1 MKNLNK
7 SEQSVNE
14 IAEQGRAPKT
24 VNDTLPK
31 VSSDIQV
38 KAAVVNPSDNV
49 SNMPFHDTKG
59 IIDVNSNGQLQYIL
73 PIALPPAVKT
83 VAPQINLQY
92 NSGSGNGIAGYGWT
106 ISGITSISRM
116 GRTIDKDGEIRS
128 IQFDYADYYMFNG
141 QRLILKSGAYGK
153 DAAEYVTEKY
163 SNIKIKSVG
172 QNVEKNGPAHFEVTF
187 EDGSQALYGIN
198 ADARTQMEYNIVKW
212 IDPQG
217 NAILYSYIQG
227 NNVAVIDRIDWG
239 GNETLGTAHFNSIT
253 FTYVSR
259 ALRETS
265 YMRGKLFVQTNLLSA
280 IQVTANGTVFKTYNM
295 AYEKDNKGNH
305 YQFLKSITELNSKG
319 EAATPVI
326 FDYKKSVSGGWK
338 QTWITNDSSP
348 DLLYGDFDG
357 DGKID
362 IIKYV
367 DAFQECLKYEEVY
380 HPGGGASG
388 DNDSQAGYWESVCT
402 QPVSHP
408 AGIYHFGSVF
418 DDERP
423 KQVLV
428 GSMLTR
434 EQLKSATIITLKNAA
449 GELLPQQGFSIYQP
463 VPSTTSS
470 APDRF
475 DILIKGF
482 SLVTESG
489 NKQLKEE
496 FVLTIPADIYDQT
509 VLRDSSNTQVNQ
521 YWHNTLIL
529 GVRALDIDADGV
541 SELIFTIRDVAS
553 SLEVDGD
560 KEPKLTKETRYS
572 YLVVKPGETELAK
585 LARIIH
591 IDSPFENFFG
601 SSVLQGDFNGDGS
614 VDFITFDSQG
624 KPNLTV
630 FKKNTSGDY
639 IPTTSLYSNVLIE
652 GLRHRAIVGDFT
664 GDGKTDLLVPQA
676 IDSRQWKLYIST
688 GAGFRVQNLP
698 NFELYKENLTFNGKT
713 HSRFINRQYFVQDL
727 NKDGKADFVAFY
739 SHILADNSDGT
750 TTKFM
755 ILYHENKGMDAN
767 GNVVFVP
774 TNIDGSTLK
783 SRSSYKMDWYPAEYN
798 NYWTEVKG
806 YASFFAPRSAPL
818 AHFSPLV
825 GDFKINNFNENIL
838 VFRQGR
844 LVKYAHYNVADE
856 SFITSINQGGIVTE
870 IKYAELDPKVSPGF
884 YAGTKKEL
892 YPYVELGRMSRT
904 LVVSQLKQGNRKQDF
919 KYRGFVTNVLGKGM
933 IGFRKSARSTWYTDL
948 LKATKIWSG
957 VEIDPLNEGL
967 PIKEWSVRTVTDDNL
982 IFPVDLSVSNT
993 KLLSFKSMEYKR
1005 STPSKAVTAI
1015 VPIKIVSKDFL
1026 KNIVEENTITYGD
1039 YLLPAITT
1047 SVINTNFSTVN
1058 TVLTYSHNPSGLGK
1072 DYYIGRPISKVE
1084 TVNAYADVKSIKEEY
1099 SYTGNLLSSKK
1110 VYNKS
1115 NTAWIQE
1122 SYTYDGFGNVTKKVL
1137 TNSVDTLTETE
1148 QAQYDPKGRF
1158 VIKKTDNLGL
1168 ATMITYN
1175 DWGLVLTQTD
1185 PMGDKITNT
1194 YDGWGKTLSAKTTLG
1209 GTTTFTY
1216 EKMDDGGTKTSEF
1229 QPTGMTIATFI
1240 NKLGQEV
1247 KVRKRGFNR
1256 EGYIIEGGDADIWI
1270 EGDKDTRLSVLTTYD
1285 ELGRKVQESEPHR
1298 DRFEPKWNTISYNDS
1313 VFPSI
1318 VTATSFH
1325 GKQIRTRQ
1333 SGRVTITEEVNGYQ
1347 RISKKTTDALGNVI
1361 ISEDKGGI
1369 INFTFNASGQ
1379 QLSAKY
1385 GANIVK
1391 TEYDAWGRKSKFD
1404 DPSNGIHS
1412 YIYNG
1417 LGQLTKETSPKGY
1430 KEYRYNTKG
1439 QLTQQIEKSTVV
1451 GLTDKVINYAYNTKG
1466 QLLTQS
1472 GTSKGKAFKITTTY
1486 DTYGR
1491 LLTKTEESYGRIY
1504 GQRDILYDD
1513 KSRVISYV
1521 KSLKSGTVE
1530 TIAAIQHIYEEWS
1543 GLLQKI
1549 VNKTTGEELW
1559 RRQENSASGK
1569 IVRARLGYTNIKNTY
1584 DEQDFLKN
1592 TQQGV
1597 LNAEYTFDAVRNEL
1611 KERIRNGNIN
1621 LTETFTYDGNNRLID
1636 WTDPKTGGR
1645 SSNVYDIQGRIT
1657 TIDNIGAVRFDNAA
1671 KIYRPSSVKLST
1683 DGKQSYGSDL
1693 IQQAVYNENNDP
1705 IYISGQQGD
1714 VRFGY
1719 GLGNMRQMVSYGG
1732 KAAGAEIDN
1741 AANSQWEGQ
1750 YTKYYSADGSFEIV
1764 RNNST
1769 GQEKHLIYIGSSPYE
1784 SNIVCLKDYSETTAS
1799 YKFLHKDY
1807 LGSILAITNTDGTLL
1822 EERHF
1827 DAWGNLTHGDMQLL
1841 DRGYTSHEHLAT
1853 VGIIHMNGR
1862 LYDPRLR
1869 RFLNADEHI
1878 QDMFNTQNYNKYG
1891 YVLNNPMMYNDPSGE
1906 FLFGLLAIP
1915 LIKAIFIGAAIGLA
1929 AYTVGLAV
1937 SGNIGMWNLGGAL
1950 KATLFGAVS
1959 GAVTFGIGSIFKAAA
1974 NTIGNALL
1982 QAGAHGASQGVLGLV
1997 QGQNFFS
2004 AAAAGLFGSLG
2015 AYGWG
2020 RAMNGLGLGQFSQ
2033 STYGM
2038 IGFGAISGG
2047 VGAELTGGNF
2057 WQGVLIG
2064 GIVSGLNHAMH
2075 KIVGPDQD
2083 ELANLTAEQKKKL
2096 DQIKSGTSLTVKFL
2110 EESGLD
2116 KVLDDWI
2123 EKTVLGKNLKLG
2135 VTDYI
2140 EMGGEIY
2147 YDSKLKTYGG
2157 ITKNEYTFRFVKTV
2171 SSGLITG
2178 HIGGMGGAYIGSL
2191 SATFVGSRLGGIV
2204 GSAGGAMIGAG
2215 LGYYLDRTYFDG
2227 IKFFDRFMT
2236 DFSTNLLNQVNF
2248 NIINNRR

>member
-1 MKNLNK
+1 MKNLNE
-7 SEQSVNE
+7 SSQSVNE
-14 IAEQGRAPKT
+14 IASEGFAIQST
-24 VNDTLPK
+24 SNVLPK

-38 KAAVVNPSDNV
+38 KAAFTGPSDNV
-49 SNMPFHDTKG
+49 STAPFQDTKG
-59 IIDVNSNGQLQYIL
+59 TIEVNSNGQLQYTL
-73 PIALPPAVKT
+73 PIALPPGIKT
-83 VAPQINLQY
+83 VAPQINLNY
-92 NSGSGNGIAGYGWT
+92 SSGSGNGIAGYGWT
-106 ISGITSISRM
+106 VSGITSISRM
-116 GRTIDKDGEIRS
+116 GRTIDKDNDIRS
-128 IQFDYADYYMFNG
+128 IQFDYADYYMLNG
-141 QRLILKSGAYGK
+141 QRLILKSGSYGK
-153 DAAEYVTEKY
+153 DAATYVTEKY

-187 EDGSQALYGIN
+187 EDGSQAWYGLN
-198 ADARTQMEYNIVKW
+198 ADARTQMEYNIIKW

-217 NAILYSYIQG
+217 NSILYSYIQG
-227 NNVAVIDRIDWG
+227 NNVAVIDRIEWG
-239 GNETLGTAHFNSIT
+239 GNEDLGTAHFNSII
-253 FTYVSR
+253 FSYAPR

-265 YMRGKLFVQTNLLSA
+265 YVKGKLFIQTNLLTN
-280 IQVTANGTVFKTYNM
+280 IQVKANGVVFKTYNM
-295 AYEKDNKGNH
+295 LYEKDNKGNH

-326 FDYKKSVSGGWK
+326 FDYKKSVAEGWK
-338 QTWITNDSSP
+338 QTWISNDTSP
-348 DLLYGDFDG
+348 DILYGDFDG

-380 HPGGGASG
+380 HPGGSSSG

-428 GSMLTR
+428 GSILTRDQLKKAKVFNLRNSAGEMLT
-434 EQLKSATIITLKNAA
+434 K
-449 GELLPQQGFSIYQP
+449 QGFFIYETIA
-463 VPSTTSS
+463 STTSLE
-470 APDRF
+470 PGRKD
-475 DILIKGF
+475 LVIKGY
-482 SLVTESG
+482 SIEVDSVTNER
-489 NKQLKEE
+489 QLKEE
-496 FVLTIPADIYDQT
+496 FIRTIPADQYDNT
-509 VLRDSSNTQVNQ
+509 ILRDYAHPNEVGYWLNTTIEEVKE
-521 YWHNTLIL
+521 
-529 GVRALDIDADGV
+529 IDVDGDGL
-541 SELIFTIRDVAS
+541 SELIFVLYDDMQWEEENSAPGGGLPYMEIKQQISYRYLMVRPSETDSTKLISMFNVGS
-553 SLEVDGD
+553 S
-560 KEPKLTKETRYS
+560 T
-572 YLVVKPGETELAK
+572 A
-585 LARIIH
+585 
-591 IDSPFENFFG
+591 NFFRG
-601 SSVLQGDFNGDGS
+601 TVLQGDFNGDGC
-614 VDFITFDSQG
+614 VDFITFDSLG

-630 FKKNTSGDY
+630 FKRDTAGNY
-639 IPTTSLYSNVLIE
+639 IPNTSLYANVVIE
-652 GLRHRAIVGDFT
+652 GLRHRAVVGDFT

-676 IDSRQWKLYIST
+676 VDSRQWKLYIST
-688 GAGFRVQNLP
+688 GAGFKLQNLP

-739 SHILADNSDGT
+739 SHILADNKDGT

-767 GNVVFVP
+767 GNVIFVP

-818 AHFSPLV
+818 IHFSPIV
-825 GDFKINNFNENIL
+825 GDFRINNFNENIL

-844 LVKYAHYNVADE
+844 LVKYSHYSVADE
-856 SFITSINQGGIVTE
+856 SYIASINQGGVVTE
-870 IKYAELDPKVSPGF
+870 VKYAELDPKVNPGF
-884 YAGTKKEL
+884 YAQTKKEIF
-892 YPYVELGRMSRT
+892 PYVELERMSKT
-904 LVVSQLKQGNRKQDF
+904 FVVSQLKQGNRKQDF

-948 LKATKIWSG
+948 LKTTKLWNG
-957 VEIDPLNEGL
+957 TEMDPLNEGL
-967 PIKEWSVRTVTDDNL
+967 PIKEWSVRTVNDDNL
-982 IFPVDLSVSNT
+982 IFPVDVSVSNT
-993 KLLSFKSMEYKR
+993 KLLSFKSIEYKR
-1005 STPSKAVTAI
+1005 STPSKGVTAI

-1026 KNIVEENTITYGD
+1026 KNIVEENSITYGD
-1039 YLLPAITT
+1039 YMLPTT
-1047 SVINTNFSTVN
+1047 TTAVINTNFSTVN
-1058 TVLTYSHNPSGLGK
+1058 TVLAYSHNPAGVGK
-1072 DYYIGRPISKVE
+1072 EYYIGRAASKIE
-1084 TVNAYADVKSIKEEY
+1084 TINAYADVRSIKEEY
-1099 SYTGNLLSSKK
+1099 TYLGNLLSTKK
-1110 VYNKS
+1110 TYDKS

-1122 SYTYDGFGNVTKKVL
+1122 EYTYDGFGNVTKKVL
-1137 TNSVDTLTETE
+1137 SNSTDALTETE

-1158 VIKKTDNLGL
+1158 VVKKTDNLGL
-1168 ATMITYN
+1168 ATVITYN

-1185 PMGDKITNT
+1185 PLGDKITNT

-1216 EKMDDGGTKTSEF
+1216 EKMDDGGTKISEF

-1256 EGYIIEGGDADIWI
+1256 EGYIIEGGDVDVWV
-1270 EGDKDTRLSVLTTYD
+1270 EGDTDTRISVLTAYD

-1298 DRFEPKWNTISYNDS
+1298 DGFDPKWNTISYNDS
-1313 VFPSI
+1313 VFPSV

-1325 GKQIRTRQ
+1325 GKQMRVKQ
-1333 SGRVTITEEVNGYQ
+1333 SGRVAITEEVNGYV
-1347 RISKKTTDALGNVI
+1347 RTSKKTMDPLGNVVS
-1361 ISEDKGGI
+1361 SEDKGGI
-1369 INFTFNASGQ
+1369 ISFTFNAAGQ

-1385 GANIVK
+1385 GTNIVK

-1404 DPSNGIHS
+1404 DPSNGIYS
-1412 YIYNG
+1412 YTYNG
-1417 LGQLTKETSPKGY
+1417 LGQVTKEISPKGY

-1451 GLTDKVINYAYNTKG
+1451 GVTDKVINYAYNTKG
-1466 QLLTQS
+1466 LLLTQS
-1472 GTSKGKAFKITTTY
+1472 GTSKGKTFKITSTY

-1491 LLTKTEESYGRIY
+1491 LLTKTEDSFGRIY
-1504 GQRDILYDD
+1504 AQREILYDD

-1530 TIAAIQHIYEEWS
+1530 TIAAIQHVYEEWS

-1569 IVRARLGYTNIKNTY
+1569 IVRSRLGYTNIKNTY
-1584 DEQDFLKN
+1584 NEQDLLKN
-1592 TQQGV
+1592 TQQQSHQYI
-1597 LNAEYTFDAVRNEL
+1597 LNMQYTFDVTRNEL
-1611 KERIRNGNIN
+1611 NERIRTGTIN

-1636 WTDPKTGGR
+1636 WTDPKNGSR
-1645 SSNVYDIQGRIT
+1645 SSNVYDNQGRIT
-1657 TIDNIGAVRFDNAA
+1657 TIDNIGTVQFGNTA
-1671 KIYRPSSVKLST
+1671 KIYRPSSIKLST
-1683 DGKQSYGSDL
+1683 DGKQLYSNDL
-1693 IQQAVYNENNDP
+1693 IQRVVYNENNDP
-1705 IYISGQQGD
+1705 IFISGQQGD

-1719 GLGNMRQMVSYGG
+1719 GLGEMRQMVSYGG
-1732 KAAGAEIDN
+1732 KAAGTEIDN

-1750 YTKYYSADGSFEIV
+1750 YTKYYSADGSFEVI

-1769 GQEKHLIYIGSSPYE
+1769 GQEKHLIYIGSTPYE
-1784 SNIVCLKDYSETTAS
+1784 SNIVCLKDYSESAAS

-1807 LGSILAITNTDGTLL
+1807 LGSILAISDSGGTLL

-1827 DAWGNLTHGDMQLL
+1827 DAWGNLTQGNMQLL
-1841 DRGYTSHEHLAT
+1841 DRGYTSHEHFAM
-1853 VGIIHMNGR
+1853 VGTIHMNGR
-1862 LYDPRLR
+1862 LYDPFLR

-1891 YVLNNPMMYNDPSGE
+1891 YVLNNPLMYNDPSGE
-1906 FLFGLLAIP
+1906 FFFGLLAIP

-1959 GAVTFGIGSIFKAAA
+1959 GAITFGIGSIFKAAA
-1974 NTIGNALL
+1974 STFGNALL
-1982 QAGAHGASQGVLGLV
+1982 QAGAHGLSQGVLGLV
-1997 QGQNFFS
+1997 QGQNFLSS
-2004 AAAAGLFGSLG
+2004 AASGVFGSLG

-2020 RAMNGLGLGQFSQ
+2020 KAMNGIGLGQFSQ

-2057 WQGVLIG
+2057 WQGVITG
-2064 GIVSGLNHAMH
+2064 GIVAGLNHAMH
-2075 KIVGPDQD
+2075 KMGGPGDPKD
-2083 ELANLTAEQKKKL
+2083 KEQITKKKIRIKITRDIYDQLKKADDIVVKSML
-2096 DQIKSGTSLTVKFL
+2096 DGKSIFGKYGT
-2110 EESGLD
+2110 
-2116 KVLDDWI
+2116 VLDFLDA
-2123 EKTVLGKNLKLG
+2123 
-2135 VTDYI
+2135 
-2140 EMGGEIY
+2140 GGEIY
-2147 YDSKLKTYGG
+2147 LVNLEYKEGVL
-2157 ITKNEYTFRFVKTV
+2157 TKAEYQFKMANTV
-2171 SSGLITG
+2171 LNK
-2178 HIGGMGGAYIGSL
+2178 GAS
-2191 SATFVGSRLGGIV
+2191 
-2204 GSAGGAMIGAG
+2204 IGAG
-2215 LGYYLDRTYFDG
+2215 LALETGFTLGSRAGIYGMLLGTAVGATVDG
-2227 IKFFDRFMT
+2227 AFYISAKGEQW
-2236 DFSTNLLNQVNF
+2236 LNRWGRYIRYQTIG
-2248 NIINNRR
+2248 IIENSIR

>member
-14 IAEQGRAPKT
+14 IAEQGLAPKT
-24 VNDTLPK
+24 VNNTLPK

-59 IIDVNSNGQLQYIL
+59 TIDVNSNGQLQYLL
-73 PIALPPAVKT
+73 PIALPPGIKT

-116 GRTIDKDGEIRS
+116 GRTIDKDGEIRA

-172 QNVEKNGPAHFEVTF
+172 QNVEKNGPAYFEVTF
-187 EDGSQALYGIN
+187 EDGSQAWYGLN

-253 FTYVSR
+253 FTYLSR

-265 YMRGKLFVQTNLLSA
+265 YMRGKLFVQTNLLST
-280 IQVTANGTVFKTYNM
+280 IQVKANGTIFKTYNM

-326 FDYKKSVSGGWK
+326 FDYKKSVAGGWK
-338 QTWITNDSSP
+338 QTWITNDSAP

-380 HPGGGASG
+380 HPGGGTSG

-434 EQLKSATIITLKNAA
+434 EQLKSATVITLKNAA
-449 GELLPQQGFSIYQP
+449 GELLSQQGFCIYQP
-463 VPSTTSS
+463 IPSTTSS

-475 DILIKGF
+475 DLLIKGF
-482 SLVTESG
+482 SLVMESG

-496 FVLTIPADIYDQT
+496 FVLTIPADVYDQT
-509 VLRDSSNTQVNQ
+509 VLRDSGNTQVSQ

-529 GVRALDIDADGV
+529 GVKELDIDGDGL
-541 SELIFTIRDVAS
+541 SELIFTIRDVSS

-572 YLVVKPGETELAK
+572 YLVVKPGQTDLAK
-585 LARIIH
+585 LARIIR
-591 IDSPFENFFG
+591 IDSPLDNFFG
-601 SSVLQGDFNGDGS
+601 GTVLQGDFNGDGS
-614 VDFITFDSQG
+614 VDFITFDSLG

-630 FKKNTSGDY
+630 FKKNAAGDY
-639 IPTTSLYSNVLIE
+639 MPNTSLYANVVIE
-652 GLRHRAIVGDFT
+652 GLRHRAVVGDFT

-688 GAGFRVQNLP
+688 GAGFKVQNLP

-727 NKDGKADFVAFY
+727 NKDGKADFIAFY

-783 SRSSYKMDWYPAEYN
+783 GRSSYKMDWYPAEYN

-806 YASFFAPRSAPL
+806 YASFSAPRNAPL

-856 SFITSINQGGIVTE
+856 SYITSINQGGIITE

-892 YPYVELGRMSRT
+892 YPYVELERMSRT
-904 LVVSQLKQGNRKQDF
+904 FVVSQLKQGNRKQDF

-967 PIKEWSVRTVTDDNL
+967 PIKEWSVRTLTDDNL

-993 KLLSFKSMEYKR
+993 KLLSFKSIEYKR
-1005 STPSKAVTAI
+1005 TTPSKGVTAI

-1026 KNIVEENTITYGD
+1026 KNIVEENTVTYGD
-1039 YLLPAITT
+1039 YLLPATTT
-1047 SVINTNFSTVN
+1047 STINTNFSTVN

-1072 DYYIGRPISKVE
+1072 EYYIGHPISKVE
-1084 TVNAYADVKSIKEEY
+1084 TVNAYADVRSIKEEY

-1122 SYTYDGFGNVTKKVL
+1122 GYTYDGFGNVTKKIV

-1168 ATMITYN
+1168 TTVITYN

-1185 PMGDKITNT
+1185 PLGDKITNT

-1216 EKMDDGGTKTSEF
+1216 EKMDDGGTKISEF

-1256 EGYIIEGGDADIWI
+1256 EGYIIEGGDVDVWI

-1298 DRFEPKWNTISYNDS
+1298 DGFEPKWNTISYNDS

-1318 VTATSFH
+1318 ATATSFY

-1333 SGRVTITEEVNGYQ
+1333 SGRVTLIEEMNGYL
-1347 RISKKTTDALGNVI
+1347 RTSKKTTDALGNVI

-1385 GANIVK
+1385 GTNIVK

-1404 DPSNGIHS
+1404 DPSNGIYS
-1412 YIYNG
+1412 YTYNG

-1472 GTSKGKAFKITTTY
+1472 GTSKGKTFKITSTY

-1491 LLTKTEESYGRIY
+1491 LMTKTEESYGRIY
-1504 GQRDILYDD
+1504 AQREILYDD

-1530 TIAAIQHIYEEWS
+1530 TIAAIQHVYEEWS

-1549 VNKTTGEELW
+1549 VNKTTGEDLW

-1592 TQQGV
+1592 TQQGI
-1597 LNAEYTFDAVRNEL
+1597 LNAEYTFDAMRNEL
-1611 KERIRNGNIN
+1611 KERIRSGNIN

-1657 TIDNIGAVRFDNAA
+1657 TIDNIGTVRFDNAA

-1693 IQQAVYNENNDP
+1693 IQQTVYNENNDP
-1705 IYISGQQGD
+1705 IYISGQQAD

-1719 GLGNMRQMVSYGG
+1719 GLGDMRQMVSYGG
-1732 KAAGAEIDN
+1732 KGAGAEIDN

-1750 YTKYYSADGSFEIV
+1750 YTKYYSADGGFEVV

-1784 SNIVCLKDYSETTAS
+1784 SNIVYLKDYSES
-1799 YKFLHKDY
+1799 SGFYRFLHKDY
-1807 LGSILAITNTDGTLL
+1807 LGSILAISDAGGTLL
-1822 EERHF
+1822 EQRHF
-1827 DAWGNLTHGDMQLL
+1827 DAWGNLTHGNMQLL
-1841 DRGYTSHEHLAT
+1841 DRGYTSHEHFAM

-1862 LYDPRLR
+1862 LFDPRLR

-1906 FLFGLLAIP
+1906 FFFGLLAIP
-1915 LIKAIFIGAAIGLA
+1915 LIKAIFIGAAVGLA

-2057 WQGVLIG
+2057 WQGVITG
-2064 GIVSGLNHAMH
+2064 GVVSGLNHVMH
-2075 KIVGPDQD
+2075 KIGGPDD
-2083 ELANLTAEQKKKL
+2083 PKDKEQITKKKVRIKITRDIYDQLKKVDDVIVKSIL
-2096 DQIKSGTSLTVKFL
+2096 DGKSMFGKYGT
-2110 EESGLD
+2110 
-2116 KVLDDWI
+2116 VLDFLDA
-2123 EKTVLGKNLKLG
+2123 
-2135 VTDYI
+2135 
-2140 EMGGEIY
+2140 GGEIY
-2147 YDSKLKTYGG
+2147 LVNLEYKEGVL
-2157 ITKNEYTFRFVKTV
+2157 TKAEYQFKMANTV
-2171 SSGLITG
+2171 LNK
-2178 HIGGMGGAYIGSL
+2178 GASL
-2191 SATFVGSRLGGIV
+2191 
-2204 GSAGGAMIGAG
+2204 GAG
-2215 LGYYLDRTYFDG
+2215 LALEAGFTMGSRAGIYGMLVGTAVGATVDG
-2227 IKFFDRFMT
+2227 AFYISAKGEQW
-2236 DFSTNLLNQVNF
+2236 LNKWGRYIRYQTIG
-2248 NIINNRR
+2248 IIENSIR